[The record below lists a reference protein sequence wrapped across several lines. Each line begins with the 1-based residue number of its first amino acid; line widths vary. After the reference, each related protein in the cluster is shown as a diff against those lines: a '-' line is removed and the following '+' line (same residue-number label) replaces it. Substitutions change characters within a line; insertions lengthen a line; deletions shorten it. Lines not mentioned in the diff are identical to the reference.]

1 MNTLDNEFISM
12 YQDMCMMQGLD
23 RALGSIVGILY
34 IEPEP
39 VAMEDIAKK
48 TGYSLASISNKVK
61 MLEQIGMIS
70 KTHKPG
76 TKKIYLSVDKDISKV
91 MEDMLTKKLAA
102 LNMVTSS
109 IPEMLDKYKNKAKT
123 EKDKKKIGLVENYYK
138 QISQFEDI
146 ITKILKKFNGK

>member
-1 MNTLDNEFISM
+1 MKTLDNEFISM
-12 YQDMCMMQGLD
+12 YQDMCMMHGMD

-39 VAMEDIAKK
+39 VAMEYIVKK

-76 TKKIYLSVDKDISKV
+76 TKKIYLSVDKDMSKT
-91 MEDMLTKKLAA
+91 MIGMLTKKLAA

-109 IPEMLDKYKNKAKT
+109 IPEMLGKYKKKAKT
-123 EKDKKKIGLVENYYK
+123 EKDKKKVALVENYYK
-138 QISQFEDI
+138 QISQFEEI
-146 ITKILKKFNGK
+146 ITKILQKIEKR

>member
-109 IPEMLDKYKNKAKT
+109 IPEMLDKYKNK
-123 EKDKKKIGLVENYYK
+123 V
-138 QISQFEDI
+138 
-146 ITKILKKFNGK
+146 

>member
-1 MNTLDNEFISM
+1 MKALDNEFISM
-12 YQDMCMMQGLD
+12 YQDMCMMHGMD

-70 KTHKPG
+70 KMHKPG
-76 TKKIYLSVDKDISKV
+76 TKKIYLSVDKDMSKV
-91 MEDMLTKKLAA
+91 MEGMFTKKLAA

-109 IPEMLDKYKNKAKT
+109 IPKMLDKYKNKAKT
-123 EKDKKKIGLVENYYK
+123 EKDKKKIDLVENYYK
-138 QISQFEDI
+138 QISQFKDI
-146 ITKILKKFNGK
+146 IAKILKEFNKK

>member
-1 MNTLDNEFISM
+1 MQTLDNEFIIM
-12 YQDMCMMQGLD
+12 YENMCMMQGMD

-61 MLEQIGMIS
+61 MLEQIGMVS

-76 TKKIYLSVDKDISKV
+76 TKKIYLSVDKDMSKA
-91 MEDMLTKKLAA
+91 MIGMLTKKLSA

-109 IPEMLDKYKNKAKT
+109 VPEMLDKYKNKAKT
-123 EKDKKKIGLVENYYK
+123 EKDKKKVALVENYYK
-138 QISQFEDI
+138 QISQFENI
-146 ITKILKKFNGK
+146 IAKILNKIEKR